1 MELIAKLGINW
12 QLLLAQVVN
21 FLIVLGVLTYF
32 VYKPILDLLDRR
44 THRIQKAMQEAKRL
58 EEEAKKLEAR
68 RIEKLKVI
76 DEECGRVLAAART
89 KAEAMHAEMLAKAR
103 SDSEHLLEK
112 GRQDLK
118 HERDA
123 AMKDIQET
131 LATVILKITQQVL
144 EREFSPADQK
154 KTLQKVSET
163 LPSFLR

>member
-12 QLLLAQVVN
+12 QLLLAQIVN

-32 VYKPILDLLDRR
+32 VYTPLLDLLDRR

-58 EEEAKKLEAR
+58 EEEAKKLGAH
-68 RIEKLKVI
+68 RIEKLKEI

-89 KAEAMHAEMLAKAR
+89 KAEALHAEMRKIAQ
-103 SDSEHLLEK
+103 SDSEKLLEK
-112 GRQDLK
+112 GRQDLRR
-118 HERDA
+118 ERDT
-123 AMKDIQET
+123 AMKDIQKS
-131 LATVILKITQQVL
+131 LATVILKITQQIL

-163 LPSFLR
+163 LPSLLR